1 MSTDTAALLDSD
13 KTGVLTDLPEQ
24 CSVYYWGRHILS
36 GVGEPQQ
43 LLLVLPDSLACRL
56 ALQECELRVEA
67 TKAAGI
73 WT

>member
-67 TKAAGI
+67 TKTPGI